1 VPGAPGQLAIHEHER
16 EAMRGG
22 LRLAI
27 AVWTAGLVLG
37 LAAPLAAQSAP
48 PATTN
53 TPAADAVGPK
63 ELQNFSLSG
72 TVTRPADQPP
82 QRTSPTADGAPTAR
96 RAASAASESPR
107 SAPES
112 RTGQIAS
119 PVRTASVGVAQ
130 RVARAGETQS
140 RPTSSPVAPPLP
152 QLQSSAPRTSAVA
165 ALPAAVST
173 FTSEPESTPHA
184 LTLWPWLL
192 AALAL
197 AGGGAFMFWR
207 NRSREA
213 FAGGPHLD
221 LFSAPEPTPTPT
233 PPAKAKAPA
242 PAPVS
247 PRAAPPVPGGV
258 VSTRLR
264 PWIEIALQP
273 LRCIVEDTR
282 ITFEFELDIF
292 NSGNAPARDVLVE
305 ASVFNAS
312 PTQEQDIA
320 AFFAEPVAQG
330 ERIAAI
336 PPLQRMTLRS
346 QVVAPRENM
355 HVLEIAERQVF
366 IPLIA
371 FNALYRW
378 SAGEGQTSASY
389 LLGRDTKSAKM
400 APFRLDLGPRIFR
413 GLGARLL
420 PVELRN

>member
-1 VPGAPGQLAIHEHER
+1 
-16 EAMRGG
+16 MRGG

-27 AVWTAGLVLG
+27 AVWAAGLVPV
-37 LAAPLAAQSAP
+37 PLAAQSVP

-53 TPAADAVGPK
+53 TSAADAVGPK

-82 QRTSPTADGAPTAR
+82 QRTAATPPASGTPAAS
-96 RAASAASESPR
+96 RAASVGTEAPR
-107 SAPES
+107 SAPP
-112 RTGQIAS
+112 RKTAQTAI
-119 PVRTASVGVAQ
+119 PVRTASSEVAPPIAHPPERNGQ
-130 RVARAGETQS
+130 A
-140 RPTSSPVAPPLP
+140 TSSPSWVAALPPLELP
-152 QLQSSAPRTSAVA
+152 PAPTGSLA
-165 ALPAAVST
+165 ALPAAAPA
-173 FTSEPESTPHA
+173 FTPELESAPHG

-197 AGGGAFMFWR
+197 GAGGAFLFWR
-207 NRSREA
+207 SRSREA
-213 FAGGPHLD
+213 FADGPHLD
-221 LFSAPEPTPTPT
+221 LFSAPEPTPTPA
-233 PPAKAKAPA
+233 PPPKVKAPA
-242 PAPVS
+242 PASVQ

-273 LRCIVEDTR
+273 LRCVVEETR

-305 ASVFNAS
+305 ASVFNAG
-312 PTQEQDIA
+312 PTQEQDIG
-320 AFFAEPVAQG
+320 AFFAQPVAQG

-336 PPLQRMTLRS
+336 LPLQRMTLRS
-346 QVVAPRENM
+346 QVVAPRENVQ
-355 HVLEIAERQVF
+355 VLEIAERQVF

-400 APFRLDLGPRIFR
+400 APFRIDLGPRIFR
-413 GLGARLL
+413 GVGARLL
-420 PVELRN
+420 PVGLRN

>member
-1 VPGAPGQLAIHEHER
+1 
-16 EAMRGG
+16 MRGG

-27 AVWTAGLVLG
+27 AVWAAGFMLG
-37 LAAPLAAQSAP
+37 PVPLAAQSVP

-53 TPAADAVGPK
+53 TPATDAVGPK

-72 TVTRPADQPP
+72 TVTRPADQPQ
-82 QRTSPTADGAPTAR
+82 QRTAATPPANGTPTAS
-96 RAASAASESPR
+96 RAASIGTEARR
-107 SAPES
+107 SAPA
-112 RTGQIAS
+112 RMTAQTAT
-119 PVRTASVGVAQ
+119 PVRSASSEAVQ
-130 RVARAGETQS
+130 STARAPETRGQAS
-140 RPTSSPVAPPLP
+140 SSPSSVAALPPLESP
-152 QLQSSAPRTSAVA
+152 PAQTGRVA

-173 FTSEPESTPHA
+173 FTPESESAPHG

-197 AGGGAFMFWR
+197 GAGGAFLFWR
-207 NRSREA
+207 SRSREA

-221 LFSAPEPTPTPT
+221 LFSAPEPTPTPA
-233 PPAKAKAPA
+233 PPPRAKAPA
-242 PAPVS
+242 PASVQ

-264 PWIEIALQP
+264 PWIEIGLQP
-273 LRCIVEDTR
+273 LRCVVEETR

-305 ASVFNAS
+305 ASVFNAG
-312 PTQEQDIA
+312 PTQEQDIG
-320 AFFAEPVAQG
+320 AFFAHPAAQG

-346 QVVAPRENM
+346 QVVAPREN
-355 HVLEIAERQVF
+355 VQVIEIAERQVC

-378 SAGEGQTSASY
+378 SASEGQTSASY

-413 GLGARLL
+413 GIGARLL
-420 PVELRN
+420 PVGIRA